1 MNRLNRLL
9 SVSRLCIPKNNTQPA
24 IASVRIYQPRV
35 NFSGELP
42 RMKQPGEGKGP
53 ITWKSFKIFA
63 IGGVV
68 LFGALKYLEAKRDAG
83 SNIDELNY

>member
-9 SVSRLCIPKNNTQPA
+9 SVSRLCIPKNNAQPA
-24 IASVRIYQPRV
+24 NIPVRICQPRM
-35 NFSGELP
+35 NFSNQLP
-42 RMKQPGEGKGP
+42 RLKRAGEGKGP
-53 ITWKSFKIFA
+53 ITWKSFKVFA

-83 SNIDELNY
+83 LDFY